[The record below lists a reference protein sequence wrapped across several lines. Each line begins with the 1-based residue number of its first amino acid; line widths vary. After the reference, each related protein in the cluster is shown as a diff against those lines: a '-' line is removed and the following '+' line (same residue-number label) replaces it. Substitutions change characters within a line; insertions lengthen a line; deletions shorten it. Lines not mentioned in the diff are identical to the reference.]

1 MTVDSGQRTKWVYQG
16 TGVPRPGSVGE
27 LPAPPPWRQFDGGP
41 LVEPPQEEA
50 SETRR
55 RLGAVQGQTPFRSS
69 DEQVAVI
76 NAALYLRRP
85 LLVTGRPG
93 TGKSSLAYRIA
104 RELCLGRV
112 LRWSITSRSNLRQG
126 LYEYDAIGRVQAAAA
141 RQAVGLSQELPQEP
155 GVEDFLSLGPLG
167 TALLPYEHPRVL
179 LIDEMDKSDIDLPN
193 DLLNVFE
200 DGEFTIPELLRVQRT
215 NSAVTVRTDDPY
227 REAVVTNG
235 VVRARAFP
243 IVVIT
248 SNGERNF
255 PAPFLRRCLRLTLGE
270 PTLEELAAM
279 VEAHF
284 PGAMHSRLRELIRE
298 FGNRSDREGGLAA
311 DQLLNAVH
319 LVTSGTWEVT
329 GADHDETWRLLLDTL
344 WRNLSN

>member
-1 MTVDSGQRTKWVYQG
+1 MTVDGGERTQWVYQG
-16 TGVPRPGSVGE
+16 TGVPRPGSVE
-27 LPAPPPWRQFDGGP
+27 DLPVPPPWRQFDGGP
-41 LVEPPQEEA
+41 LVEPPQEDAGEA
-50 SETRR
+50 RR
-55 RLGAVQGQTPFRSS
+55 RLGSVPEQVPFGSD
-69 DEQVAVI
+69 DEQIAVI

-112 LRWSITSRSNLRQG
+112 LRWSITSRSTLKQG

-141 RQAVGLSQELPQEP
+141 RQAVGLSQEVPSEP

-179 LIDEMDKSDIDLPN
+179 LIDEMDKSDVDLPN

-200 DGEFTIPELLRVQRT
+200 DGEFTIPELLRVRRT
-215 NSAVTVRTDDPY
+215 NSVVTVRTDDPY

-248 SNGERNF
+248 SNGERAF
-255 PAPFLRRCLRLTLGE
+255 PAAFLRRCLRLRLQE
-270 PTLEELAAM
+270 PTTDELAAM
-279 VEAHF
+279 VAAHF
-284 PGAMHSRLRELIRE
+284 PGAMRSQLRNLIND
-298 FGNRSDREGGLAA
+298 FQNRSERERGLAA

-319 LVTSGTWEVT
+319 LVTSGTWNAAHVDRDP
-329 GADHDETWRLLLDTL
+329 AWQLLLDTL
-344 WRNLSN
+344 WQNLSD

>member
-1 MTVDSGQRTKWVYQG
+1 MTVDGGQRTKWVYEG
-16 TGVPRPGSVGE
+16 TGTPRPGSVRE
-27 LPAPPPWRQFDGGP
+27 LPAPPPWRRFDGGP
-41 LVEPPQEEA
+41 LVEPPQEDAGEA
-50 SETRR
+50 DR
-55 RLGAVQGQTPFRSS
+55 RLGAVSEQLPFNSS

-112 LRWSITSRSNLRQG
+112 LRWPITSRSTLKQG

-141 RQAVGLSQELPQEP
+141 RQAVGPSHQQPSEP

-179 LIDEMDKSDIDLPN
+179 LVDEMDKSDIDLPN

-200 DGEFTIPELLRVQRT
+200 DGEFTIPELLRVRHT
-215 NSAVTVRTDDPY
+215 NAVVTVRTDDPH

-235 VVRARAFP
+235 VVRTRAFP

-255 PAPFLRRCLRLTLGE
+255 PAPFLRRCLRLTLQE
-270 PTLEELAAM
+270 PTAEELAAM

-284 PGAMHSRLRELIRE
+284 PGAMRGQLRELIHNFRA
-298 FGNRSDREGGLAA
+298 RSDQEGGLAA

-319 LVTSGTWEVT
+319 LVTSGTWDATHV
-329 GADHDETWRLLLDTL
+329 DQNETWQLLLDTL
-344 WRNLSN
+344 WRNLSD